1 MIYRE
6 DKKYTEQNKATYRDG
21 LVEVMRQR
29 LRDAKPVRSEYFKDV
44 MSNQEKYRKDLKEML
59 GWPLVG
65 YTGDKN
71 VTASF
76 EKLSEEEG
84 FTLYRAEFE
93 ILEGV

>member
-44 MSNQEKYRKDLKEML
+44 LSDQEKYRKYLKEMM
-59 GWPLVG
+59 G
-65 YTGDKN
+65 
-71 VTASF
+71 
-76 EKLSEEEG
+76 
-84 FTLYRAEFE
+84 
-93 ILEGV
+93 